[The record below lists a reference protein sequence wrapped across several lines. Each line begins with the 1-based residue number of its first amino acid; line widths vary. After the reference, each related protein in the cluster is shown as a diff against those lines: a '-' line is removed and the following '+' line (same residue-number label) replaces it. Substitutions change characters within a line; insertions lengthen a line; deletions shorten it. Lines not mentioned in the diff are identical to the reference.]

1 MEDEDRYL
9 EEHRDDPGE
18 WEEKVE
24 RRPGQVGSIVFSVRF
39 SRDEIAEI
47 REAAMRVGERTSGF
61 IRVAALKRV
70 HEDVGISVYMVPSTG
85 APSSGA
91 ILFAEPGPVTKVATT
106 RIFDLSTS

>member
-39 SRDEIAEI
+39 SRDEIASI
-47 REAAMRVGERTSGF
+47 RQAAARVGERTSEF
-61 IRVAALKRV
+61 IRMAAFKRL
-70 HEDVGISVYMVPSTG
+70 HEDVAISLDMVTGHPSGGDFRFTK
-85 APSSGA
+85 
-91 ILFAEPGPVTKVATT
+91 PGPNTEAATL
-106 RIFDLSTS
+106 FDYVPAA